1 MVINFYNM
9 AKTVNILLAD
19 DDSEDQ
25 EILKEALLDV
35 NPALA
40 IHFVMNGKEA
50 ISWLKNCPAGELPSL
65 IILDYKMPLM
75 NAVDALE
82 TLKEN
87 SVYTGISKV
96 VWSTSDQSEHK
107 KLCLENGAIQYF
119 VKPGNPTDLASLARQ
134 LLDLIFHSSEKLV
147 TR

>member
-1 MVINFYNM
+1 MTN
-9 AKTVNILLAD
+9 TTNILLAD

-25 EILKEALLDV
+25 EILKEALLAV

-40 IHFVMNGKEA
+40 IHCVMNGKEA
-50 ISWLKNCPAGELPSL
+50 ISYLENCPAGELPSL

-75 NAVDALE
+75 NAVETLE

-87 SVYTGISKV
+87 MGYTGITKV

-107 KLCLENGAIQYF
+107 KRCLENGAIRYL
-119 VKPGNPTDLASLARQ
+119 VKPGNPTDLALLTRQ